1 MRLIPLPTP
10 FRTKGRPSLQK
21 AGGRKLTVEALEGRA
36 LMAGGITS
44 SFGTYELRIEGTAAA
59 DTATVRIDDLGTAS
73 ASDDR
78 VVVTLSH
85 GGETHTHSAPVGLVH
100 RIAFNG
106 SGGNDTFDNTTDI
119 ASTAYGHGGTDY
131 LYGGGGRDVLDGG
144 DGADILIGRGG
155 DDLLLGETPGVEF
168 IWGADLLMGGD
179 GNDTLD
185 GGESNDALYGGAGDD
200 ALHGSEGD
208 DRLYGD
214 AGLDALYGG
223 RGADYLDGGHDH
235 QRDTL
240 VGETG
245 ADTFV
250 NHQHRR
256 YGWLSHQYYWSA
268 EDLIRDFDPS
278 EDRKED
284 RSWTDLA
291 DGFWLV

>member
-1 MRLIPLPTP
+1 
-10 FRTKGRPSLQK
+10 
-21 AGGRKLTVEALEGRA
+21 
-36 LMAGGITS
+36 MAGGITS

-85 GGETHTHSAPVGLVH
+85 GGETHTGYASVGRVLK
-100 RIAFNG
+100 ITFNG
-106 SGGNDTFDNTTDI
+106 YAGDDTFDNTTDI
-119 ASTAYGHGGTDY
+119 ASSANGGYGRDF

-144 DGADILIGRGG
+144 DGDDRLYGRGG
-155 DDLLLGETPGVEF
+155 DDTLRGETPGVEF

-200 ALHGSEGD
+200 ALHGSNGD

-214 AGLDALYGG
+214 AGVDALYGG

-268 EDLIRDFDPS
+268 EDLIQDFDPA

-291 DGFWLV
+291 DGFWFG